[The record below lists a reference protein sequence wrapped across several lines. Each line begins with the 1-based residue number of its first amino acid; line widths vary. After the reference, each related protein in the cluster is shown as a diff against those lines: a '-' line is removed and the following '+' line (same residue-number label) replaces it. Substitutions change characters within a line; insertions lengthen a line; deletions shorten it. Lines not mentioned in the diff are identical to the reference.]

1 MKNLF
6 NDISQDERTRILEMH
21 VKATK
26 RNYINEQEDPNY
38 NASDASS
45 KITKIKT
52 SQDDLNRF
60 LMLDQN
66 YVQSLFPNLVFKSKS
81 DWDTIKYPLQQ
92 ALTWYAK
99 SGRNPS
105 TNVLSSVVTNIG
117 GDFPQRYQMMTK
129 GSSTE
134 SGKGFVS
141 DPKALDDQFKVLY
154 NTQLTKV

>member
-38 NASDASS
+38 NASDVSS
-45 KITKIKT
+45 KVTKIKT

>member
-26 RNYINEQEDPNY
+26 RNYLNEQEDPNY
-38 NASDASS
+38 NASDVSS
-45 KITKIKT
+45 KVTKIKT

-141 DPKALDDQFKVLY
+141 DPKTLDNQFKVLY